1 MGQNQQFDT
10 ASEPVDVTG
19 DAEFMDT
26 GVLYEDDDKAS
37 SGDRKTWPVCTDKA
51 CTLEHPHAPVK
62 KESQ

>member
-1 MGQNQQFDT
+1 MEQNQQIDT

-37 SGDRKTWPVCTDKA
+37 SGERKTWPPHCGDAA
-51 CTLEHPHAPVK
+51 CKLDHPHAPQ
-62 KESQ
+62 EDQ